1 MVPAQIPGAAVHAI
15 IQSLQEIKRP
25 AMAGL
30 FCIQDFFNDG
40 MLFIKIKATGFS
52 KSEQAWLRHK
62 ETGAT

>member
-1 MVPAQIPGAAVHAI
+1 
-15 IQSLQEIKRP
+15 
-25 AMAGL
+25 MAGL

-52 KSEQAWLRHK
+52 KNGQAWLRHK